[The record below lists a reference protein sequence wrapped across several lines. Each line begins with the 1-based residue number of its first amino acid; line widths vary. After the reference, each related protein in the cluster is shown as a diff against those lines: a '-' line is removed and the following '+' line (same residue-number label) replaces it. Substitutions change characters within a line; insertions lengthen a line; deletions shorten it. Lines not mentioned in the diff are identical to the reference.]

1 MVVTTNVFYEFGQ
14 HSQFV
19 QFATSSDVIEKC
31 CLMIEY
37 SCHSSNSWLKRK
49 VRESNIIN
57 IKNNLNIMNTKIWKT
72 VIDIVITILTAIA
85 TTITTTSCTVGF

>member
-1 MVVTTNVFYEFGQ
+1 MLFYDRIFVSFEKFVV
-14 HSQFV
+14 
-19 QFATSSDVIEKC
+19 K
-31 CLMIEY
+31 
-37 SCHSSNSWLKRK
+37 KK
-49 VRESNIIN
+49 VRESYIIN

>member
-1 MVVTTNVFYEFGQ
+1 MTQLPTFLKKHEF
-14 HSQFV
+14 HEYDD
-19 QFATSSDVIEKC
+19 SDVNEKC
-31 CLMIEY
+31 CFMIEY
-37 SCHSSNSWLKRK
+37 SCHSRNSWLKRK

-57 IKNNLNIMNTKIWKT
+57 IKNNLNIMNAKIWKT